1 MMAEQMAVEGVLMKL
16 STYKLTDIL
25 RQPQGCGPFDPIPRL
40 FSIWQAGILP
50 LCLNLL
56 YHVGRAAPEVAAFL
70 NQFEGQLQRA
80 SGAFSSSHPAAV
92 PSPFAAGHSLT
103 PSQPLKRISLSMAS
117 EASSLALVSMILQK
131 FRDAGP
137 SAGVDVQHV
146 QRLKWDKEQVKDD
159 IEELLEKRT
168 LLRARITATS
178 EKELLMARQ
187 EPVHRSGGS
196 ENLLE
201 EKIVKELET
210 TVMYIGIGEGA

>member
-80 SGAFSSSHPAAV
+80 SGAFSSSHPTAV
-92 PSPFAAGHSLT
+92 PSTFATSHSLLAS
-103 PSQPLKRISLSMAS
+103 SQSLKRISLSMAS

-137 SAGVDVQHV
+137 SVGVDANQVQ
-146 QRLKWDKEQVKDD
+146 QL
-159 IEELLEKRT
+159 
-168 LLRARITATS
+168 
-178 EKELLMARQ
+178 
-187 EPVHRSGGS
+187 
-196 ENLLE
+196 N
-201 EKIVKELET
+201 
-210 TVMYIGIGEGA
+210 